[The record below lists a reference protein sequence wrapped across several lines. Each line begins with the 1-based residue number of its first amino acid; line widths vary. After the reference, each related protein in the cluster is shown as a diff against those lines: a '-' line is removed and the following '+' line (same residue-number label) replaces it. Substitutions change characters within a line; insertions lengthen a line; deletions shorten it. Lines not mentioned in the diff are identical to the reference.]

1 MPRRFKKVPKD
12 KKTGLPKK
20 YVKGAKSPG
29 KQAAEIKATAA
40 EYKRGEKIDIK
51 KVNKSREN
59 QGKKTRRKKSEAVTA
74 TRRFFARKRL
84 TVSFLLRRCAR
95 CCKGAKLRF
104 WAPVVGPEQT

>member
-1 MPRRFKKVPKD
+1 MSAPCGHQSSKPPRFRSAGAACPTRDAKSGVFVMPRRFKKVPKD

-40 EYKRGEKIDIK
+40 AYKRGEKIDIK

-59 QGKKTRRKKSEAVTA
+59 QGKKTRRKKA
-74 TRRFFARKRL
+74 KR
-84 TVSFLLRRCAR
+84 
-95 CCKGAKLRF
+95 
-104 WAPVVGPEQT
+104 